1 MKYAIRVPFDE
12 GYLHVTRFDGNQLVP
27 ALYDSKEEAEQAAS
41 IWDVY
46 EVVEYNESGN

>member
-1 MKYAIRVPFDE
+1 METILMKYAIRIPFD
-12 GYLHVTRFDGNQLVP
+12 GDQLVP

-46 EVVEYNESGN
+46 EVVEYNES